1 MSAHSSRGS
10 AARTPRPGPS
20 LPLRE
25 YARLMRLDRPIGFL
39 LLLWP
44 TLWALWIAADGLPP
58 PEVLVI
64 FVLGV
69 LLMRSAGCVIN
80 DYADQDLDARVSRTR
95 MRPLAAGRVSSRE
108 ALGLFLL
115 LVLAAFALVL
125 LLNRLTVMLSVVGAA
140 LAVTYPF
147 AKRFTHLPQLHLGLA
162 FGWAVPMAF
171 AAQQNTVPPIA
182 WLLMIAAVVWAV
194 AYDTMYA
201 MVDREDD
208 LLAGAKSTAILFGD
222 LDRTFIG
229 TFQVLVL
236 ASLLLVG
243 WHTGLGWPH
252 YVGIGA
258 AACLSLYQQHLI
270 RERKPSE
277 CFRAFLNNNW
287 LGACVFAGIAVDY
300 WIG

>member
-1 MSAHSSRGS
+1 MRAI
-10 AARTPRPGPS
+10 AS

-25 YARLMRLDRPIGFL
+25 YARLMRLERPIGFL

-58 PEVLVI
+58 PGILAI

-69 LLMRSAGCVIN
+69 LLTRSAGCVIN
-80 DYADQDLDARVSRTR
+80 DYADRGLDGRVSRTR
-95 MRPLAAGRVSSRE
+95 MRPLATGRVSSRE
-108 ALGLFLL
+108 ALALFLV

-171 AAQQNTVPPIA
+171 AAQQNTLPLIA
-182 WLLMIAAVVWAV
+182 WLLMIAAVLWAV
-194 AYDTMYA
+194 VYDTMYA

-208 LLAGAKSTAILFGD
+208 LLAGSKSTAILFGD
-222 LDRTFIG
+222 LDRAFIG
-229 TFQVLVL
+229 AFQVLFL

-252 YVGIGA
+252 YAGIGA
-258 AACLSLYQQHLI
+258 AACLSLYQQYLI
-270 RERKPSE
+270 RGRKPSE

-287 LGACVFAGIAVDY
+287 LGACVFAGIAADY
-300 WIG
+300 WLG